1 MTRTRAG
8 GRDGDRIRPSWAART
23 LLVVLL
29 ALVGV
34 ACGDGGLSTTLP
46 TSSASGSSPAASP
59 GASGETGPKPTAWP
73 GNAVLGIE
81 ALGAA
86 DGPILSAI
94 NDFNRGIQTQDLAL
108 MRRAADGLAG
118 LDVLLPNMA
127 KIEIFEPMRP
137 FAEKYAAAINRI
149 VAAAK
154 AVRGAIDAGDAAAI
168 TTTSQALIESF
179 GAYTAVQPELATWV
193 AESIKQRRLLL
204 R

>member
-1 MTRTRAG
+1 MTRSRVAGRA
-8 GRDGDRIRPSWAART
+8 RDRSLPSSAA
-23 LLVVLL
+23 LSGLIVVL
-29 ALVGV
+29 ALVAVG
-34 ACGDGGLSTTLP
+34 CGPNGLATTVP
-46 TSSASGSSPAASP
+46 SAPPSSSPAPASP
-59 GASGETGPKPTAWP
+59 GASGEAGPKPSAWP

-94 NDFNRGIQTQDLAL
+94 NDFNHGIQTQDLAL

-137 FAEKYAAAINRI
+137 FAAQYAAAITGI

-154 AVRGAIDAGDAAAI
+154 AVRSAIDAGDAAAI